1 MRRSV
6 HASSML
12 LILPALLAG
21 LLVAVPSTDA
31 QEADL
36 SERER
41 MILERVEDRDPEVSV
56 EEVDRERLRVRRI
69 DVVDEDGVIRM
80 TIAGVLPNPVID
92 GVEYRRDIPVSGIM
106 IRDDEGNERGG
117 LAFTPARGGPL
128 LALDHPTAE
137 GAGFAVRE
145 DGTALSFLGA
155 APEPARSD
163 SLDGALLPGGTG
175 HPASNIVT
183 RIGPDGRPSLVLT
196 DDEGRGRVRVT
207 VTEEGYGAIE
217 FVNPD
222 GEVVESLVPERRR
235 DGEG

>member
-1 MRRSV
+1 MRR
-6 HASSML
+6 ASL
-12 LILPALLAG
+12 EAPTYLVLPILLAG
-21 LLVAVPSTDA
+21 LHLVVSPLHA
-31 QEADL
+31 QEADR

-41 MILERVEDRDPEVSV
+41 MILERVEERDPEVRV
-56 EEVDRERLRVRRI
+56 DGVDRERLTVRRI

-80 TIAGVLPNPVID
+80 TIAGVLPDPVVD
-92 GVEYRRDIPVSGIM
+92 GVQYERDIEVSGLM
-106 IRDDEGNERGG
+106 VRDDEGNERGG
-117 LAFTPARGGPL
+117 FVYAPARGGPL

-137 GAGFAVRE
+137 GAGFALRE

-155 APEPARSD
+155 APEPARSEV
-163 SLDGALLPGGTG
+163 LDGARLPGGTG

-217 FVNPD
+217 FVDAD
-222 GEVVESLVPERRR
+222 GEVVESFVPERDR
-235 DGEG
+235 EE